1 MATGDGELLVNLLKN
16 TMHALM
22 AVLGQRQVSQHLG
35 ESPKLPDHVI
45 PAETSGLQYAGEVND
60 KVAVKGPELDVLGD
74 FLEVPDAFA
83 LSRTFPRSRCLVT
96 YNIFEGQDEASQVTP
111 LNELRQPQVIG
122 VENPQFDLQ
131 ETEGKRRISR
141 ASEFRGVAR
150 RRWTSLAPPRNPE
163 SSTSRPPEWSSS
175 VVVVACLRNSA
186 ALRNTADFGAFF
198 S

>member
-35 ESPKLPDHVI
+35 ESPKLPDHII

-83 LSRTFPRSRCLVT
+83 LSRTFSRSRCLVT
-96 YNIFEGQDEASQVTP
+96 YNIFEGQDEASKVTP

-131 ETEGKRRISR
+131 ETEGKRVPEDERVVCLWMLEGVLDQNQSGFGIPGGGQKALDEFGTS
-141 ASEFRGVAR
+141 SESGEFHQ
-150 RRWTSLAPPRNPE
+150 
-163 SSTSRPPEWSSS
+163 SS
-175 VVVVACLRNSA
+175 A
-186 ALRNTADFGAFF
+186 
-198 S
+198 